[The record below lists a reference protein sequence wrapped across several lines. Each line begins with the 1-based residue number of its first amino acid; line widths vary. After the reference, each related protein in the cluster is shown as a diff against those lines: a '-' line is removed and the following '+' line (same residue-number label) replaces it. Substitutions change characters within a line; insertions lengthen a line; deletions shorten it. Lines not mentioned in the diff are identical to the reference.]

1 MVINIERK
9 WEELS
14 LRAALQ
20 PLRESFLFFLTDQA
34 EYGIGTIIAGVPG
47 LKDALSN
54 NPSSTAL
61 IGTKDLNLSRIIIKN
76 LCKKLEKPVIGFID
90 LKTTMPELKLGKLI
104 VELLEALFKEHEKSK
119 K

>member
-1 MVINIERK
+1 MVINIERT
-9 WEELS
+9 WEDLN
-14 LRAALQ
+14 LKAALQ

-34 EYGIGTIIAGVPG
+34 EFGLGTIIAGVPG
-47 LKDALSN
+47 LKDTLIN

-90 LKTTMPELKLGKLI
+90 LRTTMPELKLGKFV
-104 VELLEALFKEHEKSK
+104 VELLDSLLKEHEKK
-119 K
+119 KN